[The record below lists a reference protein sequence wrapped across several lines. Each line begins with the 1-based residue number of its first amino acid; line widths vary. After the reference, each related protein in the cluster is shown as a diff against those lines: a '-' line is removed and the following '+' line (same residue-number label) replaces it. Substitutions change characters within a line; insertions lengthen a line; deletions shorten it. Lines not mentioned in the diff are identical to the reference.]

1 LPWYNYLKLK
11 NREKKLGKHAGMF
24 KSEKRKKELKRLKK
38 QEEKRQR
45 RTQKDMNPG
54 QSEEITNS
62 EPEPETAAETTTSTE
77 QSAS

>member
-1 LPWYNYLKLK
+1 
-11 NREKKLGKHAGMF
+11 MF

-54 QSEEITNS
+54 QSDEITNS
-62 EPEPETAAETTTSTE
+62 ETEPETAAEITTSTE

>member
-1 LPWYNYLKLK
+1 
-11 NREKKLGKHAGMF
+11 LGKHAGMF

-45 RTQKDMNPG
+45 RIQKDMNPG
-54 QSEEITNS
+54 QADEITNS
-62 EPEPETAAETTTSTE
+62 ETEPETAAVAETTTSTE

>member
-1 LPWYNYLKLK
+1 
-11 NREKKLGKHAGMF
+11 MF

-54 QSEEITNS
+54 QADEITNS
-62 EPEPETAAETTTSTE
+62 ETEPAAETTTSAE

>member
-1 LPWYNYLKLK
+1 M
-11 NREKKLGKHAGMF
+11 GKHAGMF

-54 QSEEITNS
+54 QADEITNG
-62 EPEPETAAETTTSTE
+62 ETEPETAAETTSTE

>member
-1 LPWYNYLKLK
+1 
-11 NREKKLGKHAGMF
+11 LGKHAGMF

-77 QSAS
+77 QSAF